1 MGGFRAF
8 CWFLMAYFD
17 TKTLISH
24 PDVLQTSL
32 LLPLKVVRLS
42 LPSLPR
48 AAPEGELAGGGG
60 GGDPLVP
67 VSPEPAVNI
76 DGLELSRVTTFVE
89 KITLPSTGPHGGDVI
104 WRTKHSQSTV
114 RQTSTKNTFEHDLGK
129 VPVLLR
135 TLEGDQV
142 HAPLTAEVP
151 TIEPVPVLEL
161 VPGLPPG
168 EEIVV
173 LPVLLVVLSLK
184 QQSKPIFRHY
194 F

>member
-1 MGGFRAF
+1 
-8 CWFLMAYFD
+8 MAYFD
-17 TKTLISH
+17 TKTLIAH

-76 DGLELSRVTTFVE
+76 DGLELSRVTAFVE

-104 WRTKHSQSTV
+104 WRTKHSQSSV
-114 RQTSTKNTFEHDLGK
+114 VHSHWSRNVEARLSLVETFI
-129 VPVLLR
+129 VLLR
-135 TLEGDQV
+135 QLSYAIKNQLG
-142 HAPLTAEVP
+142 HPKPP
-151 TIEPVPVLEL
+151 TRGF
-161 VPGLPPG
+161 GLG
-168 EEIVV
+168 
-173 LPVLLVVLSLK
+173 LCLLLAGSLWHK
-184 QQSKPIFRHY
+184 G
-194 F
+194 